1 MQILT
6 EFYKDFNIIFLYI
19 TLKKLYKYI
28 KIKQLIYFLTY
39 FVSV

>member
-19 TLKKLYKYI
+19 TLKKI
-28 KIKQLIYFLTY
+28 
-39 FVSV
+39 V